1 MAEKQSF
8 EELKNLAVQGDTM
21 AEYLVTSCL
30 YAGVETEVDHTRA
43 FESFKQ
49 AADAGVAE
57 TQYVKTGFVA
67 DNSSHKLLFQL
78 PDFAQGAFVQDSAS
92 EFYVEAETV
101 TVTVMLSPSAEAVNV
116 ATPVAKDTEFCV
128 ECDAEIPFDSVFCQE
143 CGADLGNEG

>member
-21 AEYLVTSCL
+21 AAYQVASCL
-30 YAGVETEVDHTRA
+30 YAGVETEEDHTRA

-57 TQYVKTGFVA
+57 TQYVKTRFVA
-67 DNSSHKLLFQL
+67 DNSSLKLLFQL
-78 PDFAQGAFVQDSAS
+78 PDFAQGTFVQDSAS
-92 EFYVEAETV
+92 EIYVEAETV
-101 TVTVMLSPSAEAVNV
+101 TLSLSVEAANV

-128 ECDAEIPFDSVFCQE
+128 ECGAELPFDSMFCQE
-143 CGADLGNEG
+143 CGADLGNDG

>member
-1 MAEKQSF
+1 M
-8 EELKNLAVQGDTM
+8 G
-21 AEYLVTSCL
+21 
-30 YAGVETEVDHTRA
+30 HTRA
-43 FESFKQ
+43 FECFKQ
-49 AADAGVAE
+49 AADSGVAE
-57 TQYVKTGFVA
+57 SQYVKTGFIA
-67 DNSSHKLLFQL
+67 DNSSLKLLFQL

-92 EFYVEAETV
+92 EIYVEAETVTV

>member
-21 AEYLVTSCL
+21 AAYQVASCL
-30 YAGVETEVDHTRA
+30 YAGVETEEDHTRA

-57 TQYVKTGFVA
+57 TQYVKTRFVA
-67 DNSSHKLLFQL
+67 DNSSLKLLFQL
-78 PDFAQGAFVQDSAS
+78 PDFAQGTFVQDSAS
-92 EFYVEAETV
+92 EIYVEAETV
-101 TVTVMLSPSAEAVNV
+101 TLSPSVEAANV

-128 ECDAEIPFDSVFCQE
+128 ECGAELPFDSVFCQE
-143 CGADLGNEG
+143 CGADLGNDG

>member
-21 AEYLVTSCL
+21 AEYQVTSCL

-78 PDFAQGAFVQDSAS
+78 PDFAQGAFVQGSAS
-92 EFYVEAETV
+92 EIYVEAETV
-101 TVTVMLSPSAEAVNV
+101 TLSPSAEAANV
-116 ATPVAKDTEFCV
+116 ATPVAKGTEFCV
-128 ECDAEIPFDSVFCQE
+128 ECGAEIPFDSVFCQE
-143 CGADLGNEG
+143 CGADLGNDG